1 MNKNCSVVRDLIAMY
16 ADRETSPH
24 TSEVIK
30 KHLEECDDCRA
41 YYEHTSHVV
50 RSMKQPP
57 RGNHYRYSALAR
69 KIRQRN
75 AMILATGCATLFTLG
90 YAAAKLMSSERK

>member
-16 ADRETSPH
+16 ADRETSPR
-24 TSEVIK
+24 TSEAIK
-30 KHLEECDDCRA
+30 KHLEECPDCRA

-57 RGNHYRYSALAR
+57 RPE
-69 KIRQRN
+69 
-75 AMILATGCATLFTLG
+75 
-90 YAAAKLMSSERK
+90 MSTAERMRLSSMGRMRSP

>member
-16 ADRETSPH
+16 ADRETSPE
-24 TSEVIK
+24 TSEIIK
-30 KHLEECDDCRA
+30 NHLNECPDCRE
-41 YYEHTSHVV
+41 YYDYTSHVV

-90 YAAAKLMSSERK
+90 YTAAKLMSSERK